1 MKRAVGKF
9 FAVLI
14 WVVMHL
20 AVWAE
25 VAAAQICKPFPGDG
39 TRVFDVVRHDQV
51 LGQVRY
57 DFSRDTESL
66 FVRVDSTYAIGP
78 VNAPF
83 YRFEHHSEEVW
94 QGGRMRALVSDTEEN
109 GQRWR
114 LRMGWDGKQ
123 LEGTSNGMAIA
134 VSGLAVPTSLWH
146 RDTPKSEALVS
157 VIDGSVRPIQ
167 VYELGEMSL
176 EVNGAVKKARGFILV
191 GGFERKVWYD
201 EECQLVRASLIGQD
215 GQELS
220 FELRPILVP

>member
-1 MKRAVGKF
+1 MKSTVGNSL
-9 FAVLI
+9 AVLTLTGLCLTV
-14 WVVMHL
+14 WTGV
-20 AVWAE
+20 AV
-25 VAAAQICKPFPGDG
+25 AQICRPFPEDG
-39 TRVFDVVRHDQV
+39 PRVFDVVRHDQV
-51 LGQVRY
+51 LGEVRY
-57 DFSRDTESL
+57 DFSRDAESL
-66 FVRVDSTYAIGP
+66 FVRIDSAYAVGP
-78 VNAPF
+78 TNAPY

-94 QGGRMRALVSDTEEN
+94 QGGRMRAIVSDTEEN

-123 LEGTSNGMAIA
+123 LEGTSNGIALA

-167 VYELGEMSL
+167 VYELGETNL
-176 EVNGAVKKARGFILV
+176 EVDGVAKKARGYILV

-201 EECQLVRASLIGQD
+201 EECQLVRASLIGHD

-220 FELRPILVP
+220 FELRPAPAP